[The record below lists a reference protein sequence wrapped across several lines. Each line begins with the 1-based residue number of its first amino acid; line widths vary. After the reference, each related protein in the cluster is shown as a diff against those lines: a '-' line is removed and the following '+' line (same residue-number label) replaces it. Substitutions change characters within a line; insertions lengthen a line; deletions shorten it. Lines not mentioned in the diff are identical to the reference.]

1 MRDYRAIVP
10 KQPPVDARFPGPRVV
25 AGGFAILTTN
35 AGLGFYGLAVYL
47 NAFSKERGWE
57 VASLSFGTTVFFVV
71 AGIMGLYVARLIAR
85 YDIRLVLVAGGV
97 IGAVALLLLGQV
109 NSPWQLFAVY
119 ALYGVGFA
127 AAGLV
132 PVTTVVTRWYH
143 RRRAMAI
150 SVASTGLSF
159 GGVAITPAM
168 KWFVDRREL
177 AGATP
182 WLALVFVVGTVVP
195 AWFLVRGD
203 PAASGFSPDGDRLAP
218 GAQAPALSGTP
229 YRAALRSRFFVC
241 VTVGYVLALG
251 SQVGGI
257 QQLVKLV
264 EERTTASTAAFAT
277 LALALTS
284 IVARLIGGR
293 VFPRYPLTRVIV
305 VLAAGQM
312 VALVGLGLSQRVW
325 LLFAFIILF
334 GATVGNILMLQ
345 PLLIAERFGV
355 REYPRLFSRSQ
366 FVGLFGTAGGPWLL
380 GYLHDAAGGY
390 DTAYVVAGGLSL
402 AGAMV
407 FSIGGTAEN
416 ASDHSID
423 GAPAAAR

>member
-1 MRDYRAIVP
+1 MP
-10 KQPPVDARFPGPRVV
+10 NQPPVDARFPGPRVV
-25 AGGFAILTTN
+25 AGGFAILTTT

-47 NAFSKERGWE
+47 NAFSKERGWD

-71 AGIMGLYVARLIAR
+71 TGVMGLYVARLIAR

-97 IGAVALLLLGQV
+97 IGAVALLLLGRV

-218 GAQAPALSGTP
+218 GTQALALSGTP
-229 YRAALRSRFFVC
+229 YRVALRSRFFVC
-241 VTVGYVLALG
+241 VTVGYTLALG

-257 QQLVKLV
+257 QQLVKLA

-312 VALVGLGLSQRVW
+312 VALVGLGLSQPAW

-355 REYPRLFSRSQ
+355 REYPHLFSRSQ
-366 FVGLFGTAGGPWLL
+366 FLGLFGTAGGPWLL

-390 DTAYVVAGGLSL
+390 DIAYLVAGGLSL
-402 AGAMV
+402 AGAVV

-416 ASDHSID
+416 ASDHTVVDAS
-423 GAPAAAR
+423 ATTS

>member
-1 MRDYRAIVP
+1 M
-10 KQPPVDARFPGPRVV
+10 
-25 AGGFAILTTN
+25 AGGFAILTTT

-71 AGIMGLYVARLIAR
+71 AGLAGLYVARLIAR
-85 YDIRLVLVAGGV
+85 YDIRLVLMAGGV
-97 IGAVALLLLGQV
+97 IGSAALVLLGRV
-109 NSPWQLFAVY
+109 TAPWQLFCVY

-168 KWFVDRREL
+168 KWIVDRREL

-182 WLALVFVVGTVVP
+182 WLAVVFLVGTVIP
-195 AWFLVRGD
+195 GWFLVRGD
-203 PAASGFSPDGDRLAP
+203 PAQSGFLPDGDRVDPAAAP
-218 GAQAPALSGTP
+218 MAATGTP

-241 VTVGYVLALG
+241 VTLGYVLALG

-257 QQLVKLV
+257 QQLVKLA
-264 EERTTASTAAFAT
+264 EERTSASTAAFAT

-284 IVARLIGGR
+284 IVARLLGGR
-293 VFPRYPLTRVIV
+293 VFPRFPLTKVIV
-305 VLAAGQM
+305 VLAAAQM
-312 VALVGLGLSQRVW
+312 VALIGMGLARNVVV
-325 LLFAFIILF
+325 LFAFIIVF
-334 GATVGNILMLQ
+334 GATVGNILMMQ

-355 REYPRLFSRSQ
+355 RDYPRLFSRSQ

-380 GYLHDAAGGY
+380 GYLHDVAGGY
-390 DTAYVVAGGLSL
+390 DTAYVVAGCLSV
-402 AGAMV
+402 AGAVV
-407 FSIGGTAEN
+407 FAIGGPAED
-416 ASDHSID
+416 ASDHSAAD
-423 GAPAAAR
+423 VAPRVA